1 MAISTEEIIEIM
13 METIAEC
20 DAVIQSQANR
30 KRDVEI
36 TLISSGF
43 RIVQVETDE
52 EALAWVR

>member
-20 DAVIQSQANR
+20 EAAIDARPSS

-36 TLISSGF
+36 TLVSNGF
-43 RIVQVETDE
+43 RIAQVETDE
-52 EALAWVR
+52 EALAWVK